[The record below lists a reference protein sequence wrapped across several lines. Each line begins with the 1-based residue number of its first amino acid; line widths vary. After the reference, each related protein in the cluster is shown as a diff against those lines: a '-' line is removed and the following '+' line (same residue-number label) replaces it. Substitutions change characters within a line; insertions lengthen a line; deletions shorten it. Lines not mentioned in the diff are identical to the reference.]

1 MAEAP
6 CLEDLLACPR
16 CDAALAT
23 VADGSFQCPACQVNF
38 PRINDLPFLF
48 AEPGAAWG
56 EWQARVNYELRRLE
70 TRTRQLD
77 QSLSA
82 DTLRPATQARLTHVR
97 DACQDQCARLKSL
110 LKELLATG
118 QPAAQETYLALRTRL
133 PSDQGLN
140 TYYQNL
146 HRDWCWGSEENDAS
160 WSIVRELLPETP
172 GRVLVLGAGGGRLSY
187 DLHQSSTA
195 NLTVALDFNPL
206 LLSAASRISQGDGLQ
221 LWEFPIAPRTSQ
233 DHAVLRQLQADPIR
247 PGLHYVLG
255 DVLRAPFTAG
265 SFDTVVTPWL
275 IDILPVELQD
285 LANRINGLLAP
296 GGQWLNF
303 GSLAFSHPEE
313 ASNYSPEE
321 SQSVITDSG
330 FECLGYREDQIPYMC
345 SPASRHGR
353 QEWVASFAARKMRE
367 VATPDRYRALPEWLI
382 SGRDAVPAYES
393 FQMQAASTRI
403 FAFVMGMIDGKRS
416 IKDMAK
422 LMQSQRLMEQQEAE
436 GVIRDFLIRM
446 YEDSR
451 RAG

>member
-1 MAEAP
+1 MAEAQS
-6 CLEDLLACPR
+6 LEDLLACPR

-23 VADGSFQCPACQVNF
+23 VADDDFHCPACQVSF
-38 PRINDLPFLF
+38 PQLNGLPFLF
-48 AEPGAAWG
+48 AEPDAAWG

-70 TRTRQLD
+70 SRARRLD

-82 DTLRPATQARLTHVR
+82 DELHPATQARLVQVR
-97 DACQDQCARLKSL
+97 DACHDQHSRLKRL
-110 LKELLATG
+110 LAELLATG

-146 HRDWCWGSEENDAS
+146 HRDWCWGDDENAAS
-160 WSIVRELLPETP
+160 WHIIRALLPGTP

-187 DLHQSSTA
+187 DLHQHSTA
-195 NLTVALDFNPL
+195 SLTVALDFNPL
-206 LLSAASRISQGDGLQ
+206 LLSAASRISQGDGLE

-233 DHAVLRQLQADPIR
+233 DHAVLRQLQADPVR

-255 DVLRAPFTAG
+255 DVLRAPFAAG

-285 LANRINGLLAP
+285 LAGRINGLLAP

-313 ASNYSPEE
+313 ASNYSLEE
-321 SQSVITDSG
+321 SLAVIADSR
-330 FECLGYREDQIPYMC
+330 FETLVHREDQIPYMC

-353 QEWVASFAARKMRE
+353 QEWVTSFAARKISE
-367 VATPDRYRALPEWLI
+367 VATPGRYRALPEWLVT
-382 SGRDAVPAYES
+382 GRDAVPALES

-403 FAFVMGMIDGKRS
+403 FAFVMGLIDGKRS

-422 LMQSQRLMEQQEAE
+422 LMQAQRLMEKQEAE

-451 RAG
+451 RTD